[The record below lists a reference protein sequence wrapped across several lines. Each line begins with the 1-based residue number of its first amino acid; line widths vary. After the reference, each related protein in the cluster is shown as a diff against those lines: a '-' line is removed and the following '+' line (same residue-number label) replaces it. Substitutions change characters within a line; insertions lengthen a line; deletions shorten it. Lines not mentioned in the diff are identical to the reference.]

1 MNVCQISRQHHVLC
15 FPSVLN
21 HYFTHIVTVVA
32 DTNQSATWCLLCVYV
47 CVCVL
52 HTVWFLLSRYDDDH
66 IAGGDKERYA
76 R

>member
-1 MNVCQISRQHHVLC
+1 M
-15 FPSVLN
+15 
-21 HYFTHIVTVVA
+21 TVVA
-32 DTNQSATWCLLCVYV
+32 DAIESATWCLSRECV

-52 HTVWFLLSRYDDDH
+52 HAVWFLLYRYDDDH